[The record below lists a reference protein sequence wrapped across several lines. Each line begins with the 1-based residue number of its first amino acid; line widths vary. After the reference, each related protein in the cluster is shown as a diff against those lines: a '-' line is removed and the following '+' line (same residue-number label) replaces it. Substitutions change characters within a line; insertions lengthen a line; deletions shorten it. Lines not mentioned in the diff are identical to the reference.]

1 MNGYITLAKLCKL
14 NSFMVSRSSK
24 SEWKTEFQKQTEDVY
39 IYIFFFFSS
48 NKIDLL
54 GNRLEWIDIYFVYV
68 MVETKR
74 FEDEPV
80 ISEEQMDFHG

>member
-1 MNGYITLAKLCKL
+1 MYI
-14 NSFMVSRSSK
+14 
-24 SEWKTEFQKQTEDVY
+24 Y